1 MATIAQLLVQ
11 IKADTDPLRKELNAT
26 KRQVRD
32 AFGSEFMS
40 VSNTAVRA
48 LEGIGVAIAGVGVAA
63 VRQASKL
70 QSVQTAFTNML
81 GSAEK
86 SSKFIAE
93 LQNFAAKTPFEF
105 NQVTEAAQKF
115 LAFGFTAEQVIPTL
129 TAVGDAA
136 AGVGLGAEGINRV
149 TLAIGQMA
157 AKSKVQSDE
166 MLQLTEAGIP
176 AWKMLAEAI
185 GTSVPEA
192 MERVTKGAVDA
203 QTGIS
208 ALISGMQSTFGGMME
223 QQSQTIA
230 GTWSSMMDGIDQSL
244 AAMGLKIADAFNLT
258 EVFQGIGETLT
269 NFAATVNSSGLAE
282 AFTNALPTELQ
293 VGFVALATVLTG
305 VAIPAI
311 SLTITSLAGF
321 LVPLAAG
328 VVAFAP
334 YIAAIGAAAA
344 GLLALY
350 KNGVTV
356 TSALDFMGVKTE
368 YTSQLF
374 ESMGRAFEA
383 IGDAVISFTNL
394 IKPAITVAIIP
405 LAGLATVIAKVV
417 GVAINVIT
425 QMLNTVT
432 IFGTLIAYGFDY
444 LFTGISDFVDN
455 ISGILSDMADNI
467 LPEWASS
474 GLSTIGNFV
483 DTAVGWLGGLI
494 NAITDTNNALGKT
507 GGTGDS
513 KKLFNGDTGGE
524 TKEAVK
530 TPEYEQFKSS
540 AANSGA
546 GGAGGGGKDLA
557 ADARQV
563 SKSIEDEWFRT
574 YQNQTAMVEKWYQE
588 QKSALERSA
597 AANSQYAV
605 DRQRL
610 DELYSQKRLEAI
622 QAEADKE
629 REIRESV
636 RQSMT
641 ESSSLNIEAYGS
653 AAQQELVQMQT
664 DYENVISSIEN
675 RYAEMTSS
683 FITMTQQQK
692 AAFLQACTEQGLA
705 YQVMAD
711 GMVSF
716 AQQAEADK
724 LAAAQNYENQ
734 RLEYL
739 QQCKDIE
746 AEMQDAYNELNFEK
760 LQEALTAEN
769 ALRLSDMEA
778 RQEMMQTYQEAYMA
792 AHASNL
798 EMLAE
803 LSSTAL
809 GGLGDAFTSIFTG
822 AKSAKDAF
830 SDLGKSMIKTIAQFY
845 AKQLAGMLMVS
856 VFGAGLRQKEN
867 AKIAADGAAAAAALS
882 PAAWAKLVV
891 SPESAGIATGLLETG
906 LSTAAA
912 MGMATSS
919 LVNIGGSSG
928 NMAEGGFSTGNMSAL
943 PSWEGTKWAGITG
956 YATGGY
962 FKGPTLGIIGEGK
975 DDEVALPLNR
985 TVFSNIADGII
996 RNSSNTEESGGNL
1009 FQQNIYGD
1017 INTGADQ
1024 EELYDDWSA
1033 MIRAGLRSK

>member
-11 IKADTDPLRKELNAT
+11 IKADTAPLRKELNAT

-176 AWKMLAEAI
+176 AWQMLADAI

-192 MERVTKGAVDA
+192 MDRVTKGAVDA

-258 EVFQGIGETLT
+258 EIFQGIGETLT

-282 AFTNALPTELQ
+282 AFINALPTELQ
-293 VGFVALATVLTG
+293 VGFMAFATVLTG

-311 SLTITSLAGF
+311 SLTVTSLAGF

-328 VVAFAP
+328 VAAFAP
-334 YIAAIGAAAA
+334 YIAVIGAAAA
-344 GLLALY
+344 GMLALY

-356 TSALDFMGVKTE
+356 SSALDFMGIKTE
-368 YTSQLF
+368 YASQLF
-374 ESMGRAFEA
+374 DNLGLAVEA
-383 IGDAVISFTNL
+383 IGNAVISFVDL
-394 IKPAITVAIIP
+394 IKPAITVAVS
-405 LAGLATVIAKVV
+405 LFAGLATGMAKSI

-425 QMLNTVT
+425 QMLNATTVFVT
-432 IFGTLIAYGFDY
+432 WIADGFNY
-444 LFTGISDFVDN
+444 LFTAVTDAVESIAGV
-455 ISGILSDMADNI
+455 LSNMADNI

-494 NAITDTNNALGKT
+494 NAITDTNKALGET
-507 GGTGDS
+507 VSAGDS
-513 KKLFNGDTGGE
+513 KKLFNGDSGGKTQE
-524 TKEAVK
+524 VVK
-530 TPEYEQFKSS
+530 TPDYEQFKSS
-540 AANSGA
+540 AANA
-546 GGAGGGGKDLA
+546 GGGGTGGGKDLA

-563 SKSIEDEWFRT
+563 SKSIEDEWFKT

-588 QKSALERSA
+588 QKAALERSA
-597 AANSQYAV
+597 AANSQYVV

-641 ESSSLNIEAYGS
+641 ESNSLNVEAYGS
-653 AAQQELVQMQT
+653 ASQQELMQMQT
-664 DYENVISSIEN
+664 DYENVISGIEN

-716 AQQAEADK
+716 VQQAEADK

-778 RQEMMQTYQEAYMA
+778 RQSMMQTYQEAYMA

-798 EMLAE
+798 EMFAE

-919 LVNIGGSSG
+919 LVNIGGSNG

-943 PSWEGTKWAGITG
+943 PSWEGTKWSGITG
-956 YATGGY
+956 YANGGY

-985 TVFSNIADGII
+985 AVFSNIADGII
-996 RNSSNTEESGGNL
+996 RNNGNTEESGGNL

-1024 EELYDDWSA
+1024 EELYDDWGA

>member
-48 LEGIGVAIAGVGVAA
+48 LEGIGVAIAGVGAAA

-129 TAVGDAA
+129 TAVGNAA

-192 MERVTKGAVDA
+192 MDRVTKGAVDA

-244 AAMGLKIADAFNLT
+244 AAMGLKIADALNLT
-258 EVFQGIGETLT
+258 EIFQGIGETLT

-311 SLTITSLAGF
+311 SLTVTSLAGF

-328 VVAFAP
+328 VAAFAP

-368 YTSQLF
+368 NASQLF
-374 ESMGRAFEA
+374 DNLSLAVEA
-383 IGDAVISFTNL
+383 IGNAVISFVDL
-394 IKPAITVAIIP
+394 IKPAITVAAGIF
-405 LAGLATVIAKVV
+405 AGLATGIAKSI
-417 GVAINVIT
+417 GFAINVLT
-425 QMLNTVT
+425 QMLNSVTVFVT
-432 IFGTLIAYGFDY
+432 WIADGFNY
-444 LFTGISDFVDN
+444 LFTAVSDAVDN
-455 ISGILSDMADNI
+455 ISDVLSNMADNI

-507 GGTGDS
+507 GSAGDS
-513 KKLFNGDTGGE
+513 KKLFNEDNE
-524 TKEAVK
+524 TKKEVK
-530 TPEYEQFKSS
+530 TSDYEQFKST
-540 AANSGA
+540 AASTGA
-546 GGAGGGGKDLA
+546 GGAGGGKDLA

-563 SKSIEDEWFRT
+563 SKSIEDEWFKT

-641 ESSSLNIEAYGS
+641 ESNSLNIEAYGS
-653 AAQQELVQMQT
+653 AAQQELMQMQT
-664 DYENVISSIEN
+664 DYENVISGIEN

-692 AAFLQACTEQGLA
+692 SAFLQACTEQGLA

-716 AQQAEADK
+716 AEQAEADK

-746 AEMQDAYNELNFEK
+746 AEIQDAYNELSFEK

-778 RQEMMQTYQEAYMA
+778 RQSMMLTYQEAYMA

-803 LSSTAL
+803 LSGTAL

-867 AKIAADGAAAAAALS
+867 AKIAADGASAAAALS
-882 PAAWAKLVV
+882 PAAWAKLVI

-906 LSTAAA
+906 LASAAA

-919 LVNIGGSSG
+919 LVNIGGSNG
-928 NMAEGGFSTGNMSAL
+928 NIAENGFSAGNMSEL

-962 FKGPTLGIIGEGK
+962 FKGPTLGLIGEGK

-985 TVFSNIADGII
+985 AVFSNIAEGII
-996 RNSSNTEESGGNL
+996 RNSSETEESGGNL

-1024 EELYDDWSA
+1024 EELFDDWGA

>member
-129 TAVGDAA
+129 MAVGDAA

-176 AWKMLAEAI
+176 AWQMLADAI

-192 MERVTKGAVDA
+192 MERVTKGVVDA
-203 QTGIS
+203 QTGIV

-258 EVFQGIGETLT
+258 EIFQGVGELLT
-269 NFAATVNSSGLAE
+269 NFAATVNSSGIAE

-293 VGFVALATVLTG
+293 VGFVAFATVLTG

-311 SLTITSLAGF
+311 SLTVTSLAGF

-328 VVAFAP
+328 VAAFAP

-344 GLLALY
+344 GMLALY

-356 TSALDFMGVKTE
+356 TSALDFMGIKTE
-368 YTSQLF
+368 YASQLF
-374 ESMGRAFEA
+374 DNLGLAVEA
-383 IGDAVISFTNL
+383 IGNAVISFVDL
-394 IKPAITVAIIP
+394 IKPAITVAVS
-405 LAGLATVIAKVV
+405 LFAGLATGMAKSI

-425 QMLNTVT
+425 QMLNATTVFVT
-432 IFGTLIAYGFDY
+432 WIADGFNY
-444 LFTGISDFVDN
+444 LFTAITDAVESIAGV
-455 ISGILSDMADNI
+455 LSNMADNI

-494 NAITDTNNALGKT
+494 NAITDTNKALGET
-507 GGTGDS
+507 ISEGDG
-513 KKLFNGDTGGE
+513 KKLFSGDSGSKAQE
-524 TKEAVK
+524 VVK
-530 TPEYEQFKSS
+530 TPYYEQFKSS
-540 AANSGA
+540 AANA
-546 GGAGGGGKDLA
+546 GGGGTGGGKDLA

-563 SKSIEDEWFRT
+563 SKSIEDEWFKT

-588 QKSALERSA
+588 QKAALERSA
-597 AANSQYAV
+597 AANSQYAI

-641 ESSSLNIEAYGS
+641 ESNSLNVEAYGS
-653 AAQQELVQMQT
+653 AAQQELMQMQT
-664 DYENVISSIEN
+664 DYENVISGIEN
-675 RYAEMTSS
+675 RYAELTSN

-692 AAFLQACTEQGLA
+692 SAFLQACTEQGLA

-716 AQQAEADK
+716 AEQAEADK

-746 AEMQDAYNELNFEK
+746 AEMQDAYNELSFEK

-778 RQEMMQTYQEAYMA
+778 RQGMMETYQEAYMA

-856 VFGAGLRQKEN
+856 VFGSGLRQKEN

-906 LSTAAA
+906 LASAAA

-928 NMAEGGFSTGNMSAL
+928 NMAEGGFSTGNMNAL

-985 TVFSNIADGII
+985 AVFSNIAEGII
-996 RNSSNTEESGGNL
+996 RNSSDMEDSGGNL

-1024 EELYDDWSA
+1024 EELFDDWGA

>member
-48 LEGIGVAIAGVGVAA
+48 LEGIGAAIAGVGVAA

-192 MERVTKGAVDA
+192 MDRVTKGAVDA

-244 AAMGLKIADAFNLT
+244 AAMGLKIADALNLT
-258 EVFQGIGETLT
+258 EIFQGIGETLT

-311 SLTITSLAGF
+311 SLTVTSLAGF

-328 VVAFAP
+328 VAAFAP

-356 TSALDFMGVKTE
+356 TSVLDFMGVKTE

-383 IGDAVISFTNL
+383 IGNAVISFVNL
-394 IKPAITVAIIP
+394 IKPAITVAVS
-405 LAGLATVIAKVV
+405 LFAGLATGIGKSI
-417 GVAINVIT
+417 GFAINVIT
-425 QMLNTVT
+425 QMLDVAAVVVT
-432 IFGTLIAYGFDY
+432 HIAESFNY
-444 LFTGISDFVDN
+444 LFTTVSDVVDN
-455 ISGILSDMADNI
+455 ISGALSDMSDNI

-474 GLSTIGNFV
+474 GLSTISNFV
-483 DTAVGWLGGLI
+483 DTAIGWLGGLI

-507 GGTGDS
+507 GSAGDS
-513 KKLFNGDTGGE
+513 KKLFNSDSGGE
-524 TKEAVK
+524 TKEEVK
-530 TPEYEQFKSS
+530 TPDYEQFKSS
-540 AANSGA
+540 VSNTGA
-546 GGAGGGGKDLA
+546 GGTGGGKDLA
-557 ADARQV
+557 ADARQI
-563 SKSIEDEWFRT
+563 SKSIEDEWFKT

-641 ESSSLNIEAYGS
+641 ESNSLNIEAYGS
-653 AAQQELVQMQT
+653 AAQQELMQMQT
-664 DYENVISSIEN
+664 DYENVISGIEN

-692 AAFLQACTEQGLA
+692 SAFLQACTEQGLA

-716 AQQAEADK
+716 AEQAEADK

-746 AEMQDAYNELNFEK
+746 AEIQDAYNELSFEK

-778 RQEMMQTYQEAYMA
+778 RQSMMLTYQEAYMA

-803 LSSTAL
+803 LSGTAL

-856 VFGAGLRQKEN
+856 VFGSGLRQKEN
-867 AKIAADGAAAAAALS
+867 AKIAADGASAAAALS
-882 PAAWAKLVV
+882 PAAWAKLVI

-906 LSTAAA
+906 LASAAA
-912 MGMATSS
+912 MGLATSS
-919 LVNIGGSSG
+919 LVNIGGSNG
-928 NMAEGGFSTGNMSAL
+928 NIAENGFSTGNMSAL

-985 TVFSNIADGII
+985 AVFSNIAEGII
-996 RNSSNTEESGGNL
+996 RNSTETEEGGGNL

-1024 EELYDDWSA
+1024 EELFDDWGA